1 MYAAAAAEL
10 RLAVQTTPWVLTD
23 NFVSATREGRG
34 ALALTGPGDPTARGQ
49 GFSFMKETAKVGD
62 PASPCWWI
70 EHQGQYKSTVRVFWG
85 RELDL
90 RSADAV
96 RLAKVL
102 VFSDNQFECREAT
115 VCCAITLE
123 VHS

>member
-1 MYAAAAAEL
+1 MAAAEL

-62 PASPCWWI
+62 HTLCVNGSMHTPGFWSLLASFF
-70 EHQGQYKSTVRVFWG
+70 GGVN
-85 RELDL
+85 L
-90 RSADAV
+90 
-96 RLAKVL
+96 
-102 VFSDNQFECREAT
+102 N
-115 VCCAITLE
+115 
-123 VHS
+123 

>member
-62 PASPCWWI
+62 HALRVDGLMHSPRGLKVASNF
-70 EHQGQYKSTVRVFWG
+70 GG
-85 RELDL
+85 GGGGG
-90 RSADAV
+90 
-96 RLAKVL
+96 
-102 VFSDNQFECREAT
+102 
-115 VCCAITLE
+115 
-123 VHS
+123 